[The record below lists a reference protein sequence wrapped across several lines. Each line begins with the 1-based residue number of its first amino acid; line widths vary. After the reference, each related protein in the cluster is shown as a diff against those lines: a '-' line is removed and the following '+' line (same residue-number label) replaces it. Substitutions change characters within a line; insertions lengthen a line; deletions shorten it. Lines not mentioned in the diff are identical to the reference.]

1 MATEPAHTQS
11 ARETWRGA
19 PDSKLDS
26 RGLTDTQ
33 YLARLG
39 YRQELNRAIGLFSSF
54 GVQFSSIATISAMYT
69 TLVVGLAFFGPAS
82 FWSWIIGG
90 SLQVFAVGIAVAE
103 LVSAYPLAGGV
114 YQINCRILSQS
125 PNRVLS
131 SPWIGWQSGW
141 WIVVAHTVAVAAVA
155 WSMVPFVASWLGVT
169 GLSNAET
176 LWWALAIC
184 VLCTLINLTSVRLS
198 ALTNNLGVL
207 AELAA
212 GVLVVIALLVIHH
225 PTQPLSILTNSG
237 GTVQHGQWVRPF
249 LFALLL
255 PLFIISSF
263 DSTGNAAEET
273 HDASRKAPLGV
284 VLANGGSL
292 LFGLVFMILVYVA
305 IPDLKSVMGSAT
317 PIHEILVSAIGIQ
330 LTDVFQAIAIVSLL
344 ANLVMVQLTGAR
356 VLWSQARD
364 NQMPGARFLSKVS
377 RQRVPVN
384 ATLLIFAGVVVMLIV
399 AAQSATALAVL
410 IALASLAW
418 ALAYGLV
425 VSTGLYALVTNKLPK
440 RAFSCGRLSL
450 PIFVTAV
457 LWSALI
463 IVIVIWQNPRQVG
476 GGMIGAIAVGAILYA
491 LVPRRARAA
500 GQVPVTARASRPS
513 SSTPSKRQSGSRLR
527 AGQEGDGR
535 GACSSFRTART
546 LSWSARGHQ
555 ARSWRT
561 PLLPAGSA
569 SSAWSRATG

>member
-1 MATEPAHTQS
+1 MGPGH
-11 ARETWRGA
+11 RETAIGA
-19 PDSKLDS
+19 PDRKLDS
-26 RGLTDTQ
+26 RGLTDAQ

-39 YRQELNRAIGLFSSF
+39 YKQELHRALGLFSSF
-54 GVQFSSIATISAMYT
+54 GVQFSSIATISALFT

-82 FWSWIIGG
+82 FWPWMIGG

-114 YQINCRILSQS
+114 YQINSRILAQARS
-125 PNRVLS
+125 RALR

-155 WSMVPFVASWLGVT
+155 WSMVPFVASWFGAT
-169 GLSNAET
+169 GLSNTET

-184 VLCTLINLTSVRLS
+184 GACTLINLTSVRLS

-207 AELAA
+207 AEIAA
-212 GVLVVIALLVIHH
+212 GVFVVVALLVIHH
-225 PTQPLSILTNSG
+225 HTQPLSILTNSG
-237 GTVQHGQWVRPF
+237 GTVHHGQWAKPF

-292 LFGLVFMILVYVA
+292 LAGLVFMVLVFVA
-305 IPDLKSVMGSAT
+305 IPDLKSVMGSTT
-317 PIHEILVSAIGIQ
+317 PVHQILVSTIGTQ

-364 NQMPGARFLSKVS
+364 HQMPGARFLGQVS
-377 RQRVPVN
+377 RRRVPVN
-384 ATLLIFAGVVVMLIV
+384 ATLVIFAGVVVILII

-410 IALASLAW
+410 VALASLAW

-425 VSTGLYALVTNKLPK
+425 VSTGLYAMVTNKLPQ

-450 PIFVTAV
+450 PIFITAV

-476 GGMIGAIAVGAILYA
+476 GGMIGAITVGAVVYA
-491 LVPRRARAA
+491 LIPRRARAPAATA
-500 GQVPVTARASRPS
+500 GPASTGMLAAKAIIDNTARDRN
-513 SSTPSKRQSGSRLR
+513 
-527 AGQEGDGR
+527 EM
-535 GACSSFRTART
+535 
-546 LSWSARGHQ
+546 
-555 ARSWRT
+555 
-561 PLLPAGSA
+561 
-569 SSAWSRATG
+569 

>member
-1 MATEPAHTQS
+1 MEAEPAQTEPARDAGS
-11 ARETWRGA
+11 EG

-26 RGLTDTQ
+26 RGLSDAQ

-39 YRQELNRAIGLFSSF
+39 YKQELNRAIGLFSSF
-54 GVQFSSIATISAMYT
+54 GVQFSSIATISSLYT

-82 FWSWIIGG
+82 FWSWVIGG
-90 SLQVFAVGIAVAE
+90 SLQVFAVGVAVAE

-114 YQINCRILSQS
+114 YQINSRILAQCQ
-125 PNRVLS
+125 NRFLR

-155 WSMVPFVASWLGVT
+155 WSMVPFVASWFGFT
-169 GLSNAET
+169 GLSNAAT
-176 LWWALAIC
+176 LWWALALC
-184 VLCTLINLTSVRLS
+184 VLCTLINVTSVRLS

-212 GVLVVIALLVIHH
+212 AVLVVVALLVIHH
-225 PTQPLSILTNSG
+225 HTQPLSILTNSG
-237 GTVQHGQWVRPF
+237 GTVQHGQWAKPF

-273 HDASRKAPLGV
+273 RDASRKAPLGV
-284 VLANGGSL
+284 VLANGGGL
-292 LFGLVFMILVYVA
+292 LLGLVFMILVYVA
-305 IPDLKSVMGSAT
+305 IPDLKSVMGSTT
-317 PIHEILVSAIGIQ
+317 PIHEILASAIGTQ

-344 ANLVMVQLTGAR
+344 ANLVMIQLTGAR

-364 NQMPGARFLSKVS
+364 NQMPFARFLSKVS

-384 ATLLIFAGVVVMLIV
+384 ATLVIFAGIVLILIV
-399 AAQSATALAVL
+399 GAQSATALAVL
-410 IALASLAW
+410 VALASLAW

-425 VSTGLYALVTNKLPK
+425 VSVGLYALVTKKLPK
-440 RAFSCGRLSL
+440 RAFSSGRLSI
-450 PIFVTAV
+450 PIFITAV

-491 LVPRRARAA
+491 LIPRRARAA
-500 GQVPVTARASRPS
+500 RRAPVAGAEPTSAGMLAAEAIVDN
-513 SSTPSKRQSGSRLR
+513 SGRDLN
-527 AGQEGDGR
+527 EM
-535 GACSSFRTART
+535 
-546 LSWSARGHQ
+546 
-555 ARSWRT
+555 
-561 PLLPAGSA
+561 
-569 SSAWSRATG
+569 

>member
-1 MATEPAHTQS
+1 MMGPGHRVTAI
-11 ARETWRGA
+11 GA

-26 RGLTDTQ
+26 RGLTDAQ

-39 YRQELNRAIGLFSSF
+39 YKQELRRALGLFSSF
-54 GVQFSSIATISAMYT
+54 GVQFSSIATISALYT

-114 YQINCRILSQS
+114 YQINSRILAQARS
-125 PNRVLS
+125 RVLR

-141 WIVVAHTVAVAAVA
+141 WIVVAHTVAVGAVA
-155 WSMVPFVASWLGVT
+155 WSMVPFVASWFGVT
-169 GLSNAET
+169 GLSNAGT

-184 VLCTLINLTSVRLS
+184 ALCTLINLTSVRLS
-198 ALTNNLGVL
+198 ALTNNVGVV
-207 AELAA
+207 AEIAA
-212 GVLVVIALLVIHH
+212 GVLVVVALLVIHH
-225 PTQPLSILTNSG
+225 HTQPLSILTNSG
-237 GTVQHGQWVRPF
+237 GTVQHGQWARPF

-284 VLANGGSL
+284 VLANGGGL
-292 LFGLVFMILVYVA
+292 LLGLIFMVLVYVA
-305 IPDLKSVMGSAT
+305 IPDLKSVMGSTT
-317 PIHEILVSAIGIQ
+317 PIHEILASAIGTQ
-330 LTDVFQAIAIVSLL
+330 LTGIFQAIAIVSLL
-344 ANLVMVQLTGAR
+344 ANLVVIQLTGAR

-364 NQMPGARFLSKVS
+364 QQMPAAGFLSKVS

-384 ATLLIFAGVVVMLIV
+384 ATLAVFAGVVVILIV

-410 IALASLAW
+410 VALASLAW

-425 VSTGLYALVTNKLPK
+425 VSTGLYALVTGKLPK
-440 RAFSCGRLSL
+440 RTFSAGRLSV
-450 PIFVTAV
+450 PIFITAV

-476 GGMIGAIAVGAILYA
+476 GGMIGAIAVGAVLYA
-491 LVPRRARAA
+491 LIPRRAAGRAPATSVGARPASA
-500 GQVPVTARASRPS
+500 GPGLAAPAIIDNTAHDRNQ
-513 SSTPSKRQSGSRLR
+513 T
-527 AGQEGDGR
+527 
-535 GACSSFRTART
+535 
-546 LSWSARGHQ
+546 
-555 ARSWRT
+555 
-561 PLLPAGSA
+561 
-569 SSAWSRATG
+569 